1 MGFGHA
7 LSCWHEVP
15 CLLGEY
21 SLQSHK
27 VQTSCCHLLYW
38 FTLLAA
44 AMQASFSAGLTHKSL
59 TVVRDSLTATMH
71 TDTGQKLVQGP
82 VPLVTAWVAGLI
94 CSVSAPSGASVIL
107 KLHVWLSIGACS
119 DALAISAP
127 CNAAEDGQ

>member
-1 MGFGHA
+1 MVFEHA
-7 LSCWHEVP
+7 LSYWHEVP

-27 VQTSCCHLLYW
+27 VQTSCCHSLYW
-38 FTLLAA
+38 STLLAA
-44 AMQASFSAGLTHKSL
+44 AMQASFSAGLSPKFL
-59 TVVRDSLTATMH
+59 TVVRDSLSATMH
-71 TDTGQKLVQGP
+71 TDMSQKLVQGP
-82 VPLVTAWVAGLI
+82 VPLVTAWVASLI
-94 CSVSAPSGASVIL
+94 CSVSAPSGATLVL